1 MTKGSLCTNDLLF
14 IAAWWLVMEN
24 LILPPAFLDH
34 SQYQSS
40 QGRCFGADVKM
51 ERWCFGWK
59 LLLSRGG
66 ENGAGP
72 LNIGLRQ

>member
-1 MTKGSLCTNDLLF
+1 MAKGSLCTNDWVF

-24 LILPPAFLDH
+24 LILAPAFLDH

-40 QGRCFGADVKM
+40 QAGFFGADVKM

-59 LLLSRGG
+59 LLLPRGG
-66 ENGAGP
+66 ENGAAP
-72 LNIGLRQ
+72 